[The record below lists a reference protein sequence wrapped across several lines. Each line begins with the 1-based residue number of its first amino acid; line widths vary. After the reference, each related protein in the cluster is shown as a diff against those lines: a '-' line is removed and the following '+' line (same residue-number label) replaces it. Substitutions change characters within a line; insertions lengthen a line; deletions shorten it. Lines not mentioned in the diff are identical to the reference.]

1 MKVRMKKYPTWW
13 GPYQVAEKL
22 YFWGTEDQKFSFGDK
37 FAHNW
42 IGNAISKVA
51 NMWVNFHE
59 KRRIQVRIDRWD
71 TWSFDTTLA
80 HIILPGLRQ
89 LAASKHGA
97 PFVDDEDVPEELRST
112 AAEPTKS
119 DFELDEFFFA
129 RWDWVLNEMIW
140 AFEELIQ
147 DQDYPDAGLQK
158 LRNERLRR
166 GFRLFGKYYTD
177 LWD

>member
-1 MKVRMKKYPTWW
+1 MKVRMKKYPEWV
-13 GPYQVAEKL
+13 GPYQVAETL
-22 YFWGTEDQKFSFGDK
+22 YFWGTEEQKFEFGEK
-37 FAHNW
+37 VSNSW
-42 IGNAISKVA
+42 IGAAISKVA
-51 NMWVNFHE
+51 TAWLNFHE
-59 KRRIQVRIDRWD
+59 KRRIQVRIDAWD
-71 TWSFDTTLA
+71 TWGFDNTLA

-89 LAASKHGA
+89 LAATKHGA

-112 AAEPTKS
+112 SAEPTKS

-166 GFRLFGKYYTD
+166 GFRLFGKYYMD